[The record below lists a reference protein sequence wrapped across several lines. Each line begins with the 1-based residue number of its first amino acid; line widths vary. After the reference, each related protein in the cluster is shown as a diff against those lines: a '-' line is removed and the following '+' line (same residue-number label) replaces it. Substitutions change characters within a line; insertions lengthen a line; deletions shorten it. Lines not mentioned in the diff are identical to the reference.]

1 MMPIFAFFVVLV
13 SKVSLAYLDMIMVEI
28 TTRLIKNGIS
38 PHARKG
44 DTRRGVH
51 ARVSHALLSLRKNG
65 GLLVVYFSHH
75 LAHNLQ
81 PLVLCISRG
90 GGGGRHFQATQNA
103 SKTQKTTQKKYGT
116 LLYLSFLPCI
126 NIWDQKV
133 QTSVFYE
140 AFLTII

>member
-90 GGGGRHFQATQNA
+90 GGGSFSSDSKRLKNA
-103 SKTQKTTQKKYGT
+103 EDDTK
-116 LLYLSFLPCI
+116 
-126 NIWDQKV
+126 NIWYV
-133 QTSVFYE
+133 TIFI
-140 AFLTII
+140 FLTLH

>member
-28 TTRLIKNGIS
+28 TTQHIKNGIS

-44 DTRRGVH
+44 DTRRGER

-75 LAHNLQ
+75 LAHNL
-81 PLVLCISRG
+81 
-90 GGGGRHFQATQNA
+90 
-103 SKTQKTTQKKYGT
+103 
-116 LLYLSFLPCI
+116 
-126 NIWDQKV
+126 
-133 QTSVFYE
+133 
-140 AFLTII
+140 